1 MATEK
6 LIETVIAEHP
16 FFRELRSR
24 YLKLIARGAETVSFG
39 PNQVLFRE
47 GEYASR
53 FYLIQSGRV
62 ALESVPGGRPA
73 LRIQVLPPGEVLGW
87 SWLFPPYHW
96 HFQARA
102 LEPTTAISLD
112 APHLLIACE
121 DSPELGYVLMKRI
134 SQVLIQRLQ
143 STRQQLIQGNA
154 PGGGETG
161 ERAPGGRTGE
171 SSAQSTEINIQDE
184 SGDEL

>member
-1 MATEK
+1 MASEK
-6 LIETVIAEHP
+6 LIEAIVAEHP

-24 YLKLIARGAETVSFG
+24 YLKLIAKGAEEASFS
-39 PNQVLFRE
+39 PNQILFRE

-53 FYLIQSGRV
+53 FYLIQSGQV
-62 ALESVPGGRPA
+62 ALESTAGARAPI
-73 LRIQVLPPGEVLGW
+73 RIQVVSSGEVLGW

-102 LEPTTAISLD
+102 LEPTTAVSLD

-143 STRQQLIQGNA
+143 STGQRLLQSGNPEEQHWTADSASQMNRQ
-154 PGGGETG
+154 
-161 ERAPGGRTGE
+161 E
-171 SSAQSTEINIQDE
+171 SKSTPPIANDE
-184 SGDEL
+184 NGDEL